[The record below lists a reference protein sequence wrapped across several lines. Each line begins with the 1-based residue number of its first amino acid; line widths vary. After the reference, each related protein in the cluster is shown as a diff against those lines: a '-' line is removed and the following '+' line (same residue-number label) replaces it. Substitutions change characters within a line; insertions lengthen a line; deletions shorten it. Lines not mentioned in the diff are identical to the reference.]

1 MPSADPTGIPLP
13 ESEVSDQELV
23 ARSQQGDMTAFDE
36 LVTRYRTKVYA
47 MAFNMVRNESDA
59 WDLSQDVF
67 IKAWKAL
74 PKFENRS
81 RFFTWLFRITHNV
94 CYDWLRSRRIQS
106 AGEFDDSI
114 GPVGIEPGALTV
126 PHGGQRPDH
135 AMTRGEVQQ
144 RIRDAIEE
152 LSPDHRSVILLKEI
166 EGFSYQEIADTIGCS
181 LGTVMS
187 RLFYARKRLQTLL
200 ADVHAAMDCIFVE

>member
-1 MPSADPTGIPLP
+1 
-13 ESEVSDQELV
+13 
-23 ARSQQGDMTAFDE
+23 
-36 LVTRYRTKVYA
+36 
-47 MAFNMVRNESDA
+47 
-59 WDLSQDVF
+59 
-67 IKAWKAL
+67 
-74 PKFENRS
+74 
-81 RFFTWLFRITHNV
+81 
-94 CYDWLRSRRIQS
+94 
-106 AGEFDDSI
+106 
-114 GPVGIEPGALTV
+114 
-126 PHGGQRPDH
+126 
-135 AMTRGEVQQ
+135 MTRGEVQQ